1 MSAGA
6 SWRRNS
12 ERPPL
17 MLSVQGLEVCYGK
30 TQVLFGVDLEV
41 SADGL
46 ACVMG
51 RNGVGKST
59 LLNAVMGILR
69 PQAGKI
75 IFEGRDISG
84 LRPDQ
89 RVRAG
94 IAYVPQ
100 GRQSF
105 PGLTVLEN
113 FQVVLEAQGGAK
125 SGLDE
130 VLDLFP
136 RLAPLLPRRA
146 GFLSGGQAQQ
156 LSIARALLTRP
167 RLLLLDEP
175 TEGLQ
180 PSIIGEIEDAI
191 AALNVTSGLSIL
203 LVEQYMEFALRLA
216 ENYAVLEA
224 GHVAASG
231 PTSSFAEASVRD
243 MLAV

>member
-6 SWRRNS
+6 WSRRLNDS
-12 ERPPL
+12 VPL
-17 MLSVQGLEVCYGK
+17 MLSVQNLEVCYGR

-41 SADGL
+41 PADGL
-46 ACVMG
+46 VCVMG

-59 LLNAVMGILR
+59 LLNTVMGIMQ
-69 PQAGKI
+69 PEAGKI
-75 IFEGRDISG
+75 LFEDQDISR

-94 IAYVPQ
+94 LAYVPQ

-105 PGLTVLEN
+105 ANLTVSEN
-113 FQVVLEAQGGAK
+113 LKVVREALGGDS
-125 SGLDE
+125 SGIDE

-136 RLAPLLPRRA
+136 RLRPLLDRRA

-167 RLLLLDEP
+167 KLLILDEP

-191 AALNVTSGLSIL
+191 AALNKTSGLSIL

-216 ENYAVLEA
+216 ESYAVLEA
-224 GHVAASG
+224 GHVVASG
-231 PTSSFAEASVRD
+231 PTGEFAEASVREF
-243 MLAV
+243 LAV

>member
-1 MSAGA
+1 
-6 SWRRNS
+6 
-12 ERPPL
+12 
-17 MLSVQGLEVCYGK
+17 MLSVQNLDVCYGK

-41 SADGL
+41 PADGL
-46 ACVMG
+46 ICVMG

-59 LLNAVMGILR
+59 LLNTVMGIMQ
-69 PQAGKI
+69 PEAGKI
-75 IFEGRDISG
+75 IFDDQDISR

-94 IAYVPQ
+94 LAYVPQ

-105 PGLTVLEN
+105 ANLTVSEN
-113 FQVVLEAQGGAK
+113 LKVVSEALGGDP
-125 SGLDE
+125 SRIDE

-136 RLAPLLPRRA
+136 RLRPLLGRRA

-167 RLLLLDEP
+167 KLLILDEP

-191 AALNVTSGLSIL
+191 AALNRTSGLSIL

-216 ENYAVLEA
+216 ESYAVLEA
-224 GHVAASG
+224 GHVVASG
-231 PTSSFAEASVRD
+231 PTGEFAEASVREF
-243 MLAV
+243 LAV